1 MGSSNPDEQT
11 VLDFFKNAIPMLAKH
26 PLVERYA
33 WYPWNTYNSLYSNN
47 AMTALGQAFAA
58 APQYRE

>member
-1 MGSSNPDEQT
+1 MGSSNPDEKT
-11 VLDFFKNAIPMLAKH
+11 LLDFFKSAVPMIAKH

-33 WYPWNTYNSLYSNN
+33 WYPWNTYNHLYENN
-47 AMTALGQAFAA
+47 AITALGQAFAA